1 MDKAQASAH
10 IEREMMILT
19 RHREM
24 TAPRGGTADA
34 LDRSAYLLLS
44 RLETEGPMSV
54 GDFVE
59 AFGLAP
65 STFTRQTG
73 SLLRNGYVERIP
85 DPAGGIARKYRITT
99 LGRQRVTAQ
108 RAEIVTSLTHI
119 LEHWPQ
125 ARLSGFVADLEQFNT
140 DIETLTGRP
149 WPRP

>member
-10 IEREMMILT
+10 IERELMILT

-24 TAPRGGTADA
+24 TTPRAGTTDA

-59 AFGLAP
+59 AFGLAA

-73 SLLRNGYVERIP
+73 ALLRNGYAERIP
-85 DPAGGIARKYRITT
+85 DPAGGMARKYRITA
-99 LGRQRVTAQ
+99 LGLERVTAQ
-108 RAEIVTSLTHI
+108 RAELTASLAHI
-119 LEHWPQ
+119 LQDWPTT
-125 ARLSGFVADLEQFNT
+125 RLAGFVADLERFNT
-140 DIETLTGRP
+140 DIESLTGRP
-149 WPRP
+149 WPRL